1 MRRTMP
7 SWRGDNTVVPGSQG
21 EARRT
26 VLLFA
31 VLGAA
36 LLTAGCD
43 GTPARAKPWRHAPDP
58 LAVAENVPRSA
69 ALVKQ
74 EDDLAVRARRSHTL
88 RIYMDAEP
96 RSLHPLLA
104 PSLWTRRAVMGTVF
118 EPLVRYLPPE
128 GGAGAGPG
136 RYLPGLARS
145 WRIELQGEQIILEL
159 DPAARFQDGRAL
171 SAVDVQFTL
180 DAVRDPGHHVDHLR
194 PALAAITAVEMVNA
208 RTVRIRLAHP
218 DGWVM
223 RALAEIPILSW
234 ATYKD
239 DFTGGGKLV
248 GTGPYRVTS
257 HEKGI
262 IHLSRWDGYG
272 GTRPAIP
279 DIELVHTPD
288 AAAALMAAKRGEI
301 DVVPALIPEHWPEQP
316 SAPGLAAAF
325 VALELRPPSFRYL
338 LFASHAPPTD
348 DARVRKALSL
358 LVDRK
363 QLAQEVDDGL
373 TRPIVSPVWPGG
385 PGDGPA
391 PVAPVLDPGAAGRL
405 LDEAGW
411 IDADGDGIREKGG
424 LKLRLEV
431 LVVEHENG
439 KPHPEQQRVLDGLR
453 RAGIGL
459 DVRAGTEAVLKNR
472 LRDGQF
478 SLAFLEWSGAVDSD
492 LTALVGTG
500 GDANYGR
507 FTSRRVDRALADL
520 RAVWEPAS
528 RGPLMGELSAA
539 LADELPLAGLVAAAP
554 QGLVHRRVK
563 GVVVWDGWIDL
574 PALSLATGP

>member
-1 MRRTMP
+1 MVRGAQDDRSRR
-7 SWRGDNTVVPGSQG
+7 
-21 EARRT
+21 
-26 VLLFA
+26 VLPFA
-31 VLGAA
+31 VLAA
-36 LLTAGCD
+36 AVLTAACD

-58 LAVAENVPRSA
+58 IAVAEDAPRSA

-74 EDDLAVRARRSHTL
+74 EDDLAVRARREHTL
-88 RIYMDAEP
+88 RIHMDAEP
-96 RSLHPLLA
+96 RGLHPLLA
-104 PSLWTRRAVMGTVF
+104 PSLWTRRIVVNTVF
-118 EPLVRYLPPE
+118 EPLIRYLPPE

-136 RYLPGLARS
+136 RYVPGLARS
-145 WRIELQGEQIILEL
+145 WRIQLQGHEIIIEL
-159 DPAARFQDGRAL
+159 DPAARFHDGRAL

-180 DAVRDPGHHVDHLR
+180 DTIRDPGRRIDHLR
-194 PALAAITAVEMVNA
+194 PALAAVTAVEMVNA
-208 RTVRIRLAHP
+208 RTLRIKLSRP
-218 DGWVM
+218 DGWVL
-223 RALAEIPILSW
+223 RALAEIPIISW

-239 DFTGGGKLV
+239 DLGGGGKLV

-257 HEKGI
+257 NEKGVV
-262 IHLSRWDGYG
+262 HLSRWDGYG
-272 GTRPAIP
+272 GRKPAIA
-279 DIELVHTPD
+279 DIDFVHNTD
-288 AAAALMAAKRGEI
+288 GAAALMAAKRGEI
-301 DVVPALIPEHWPEQP
+301 DVIPGLIPEHWPEQP
-316 SAPGLAAAF
+316 SAPGLAASF

-338 LFASHAPPTD
+338 LFAAHNPPTD

-373 TRPIVSPVWPGG
+373 ARPIAGPIWPGG

-391 PVAPVLDPGAAGRL
+391 PAAPVLDPGAAGRL
-405 LDEAGW
+405 FDEAGW
-411 IDADGDGIREKGG
+411 IDADGDGVREKSGQ
-424 LKLRLEV
+424 KLRLEV
-431 LVVEHENG
+431 LVVEHAGG

-459 DVRAGTEAVLKNR
+459 DVRAGTEAVLRNR

-478 SLAFLEWSGAVDSD
+478 HLAFLEWSGAVDSD

-500 GDANYGR
+500 GDANFGR
-507 FTSRRVDRALADL
+507 FTSRRVDRALAEL

-539 LADELPLAGLVAAAP
+539 LAEELPLAGLVAAAP

-563 GVVVWDGWIDL
+563 GVVVWDGWIDV
-574 PALSLATGP
+574 PALSLEK